1 MLPHQVQAVA
11 LARVLL
17 AEPKVLLLDQPF
29 TRLRAPNRRAL
40 LQILKQRRGLGTTLV
55 ASDDPELLTMADQ
68 IVLLRE
74 GTVAFS
80 GSPTDLLKAQRQAQ
94 AAAMTG
100 ST

>member
-1 MLPHQVQAVA
+1 
-11 LARVLL
+11 
-17 AEPKVLLLDQPF
+17 
-29 TRLRAPNRRAL
+29 
-40 LQILKQRRGLGTTLV
+40 
-55 ASDDPELLTMADQ
+55 MADQ

-100 ST
+100 SA